1 MIVDIILLIVGLA
14 LILVG
19 ANCLTDG
26 ASSIA
31 KRLGI
36 SELVVGLTIVA
47 FGTSAPEL
55 VISVMSAMKDNA
67 GLAIG
72 NVVGSNIFNIL
83 GIVGCVAIVRP
94 IKIEKSIM
102 TNEIPL
108 MVLSSFAMLACAN
121 GVLLNNQ
128 PENLITRSD
137 GILLLLFFLIFMRYT
152 ASIAKDAANE
162 PISEAPQNASM
173 ASSADDSTVE
183 FTAKTSQSTIKSI
196 LFVVGG
202 LAALIWGG
210 ELFVDNA
217 SAIASSLNVSDA
229 VIGLTI
235 VALGT
240 SLPELATSLVAAV
253 KGQTGIAVGNVIG
266 SFLFNI
272 FLVLGVSATI
282 HPLTMGGITNVDL
295 LVMTGSAVLFW
306 LTGWL
311 IKKRTITRG
320 EGILMVVAYVAY
332 TAWLIANAA

>member
-1 MIVDIILLIVGLA
+1 MFLQVILLLLGLA
-14 LILVG
+14 LILAG
-19 ANCLTDG
+19 ANFLTDG

-94 IKIEKSIM
+94 VKVEKSIM

-108 MVLSSFAMLACAN
+108 MVLSSIAMLACAN

-128 PENLITRSD
+128 PDNSITRSD

-152 ASIAKDAANE
+152 ASIAKE
-162 PISEAPQNASM
+162 VS
-173 ASSADDSTVE
+173 DSTVSTNTDKGE
-183 FTAKTSQSTIKSI
+183 VTKTSRSTVKSV

-282 HPLTMGGITNVDL
+282 HPLTMGGITNIDL
-295 LVMTGSAVLFW
+295 MVMTGSAVLFW

-320 EGILMVVAYVAY
+320 EGIIMVAAYIGY
-332 TAWLIANAA
+332 TAWLIVNAA